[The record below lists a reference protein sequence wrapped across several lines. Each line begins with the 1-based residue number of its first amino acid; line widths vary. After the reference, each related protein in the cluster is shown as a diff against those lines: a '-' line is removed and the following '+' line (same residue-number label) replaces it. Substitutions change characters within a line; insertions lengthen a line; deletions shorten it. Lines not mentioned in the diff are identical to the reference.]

1 MDNPASHS
9 EPKAGTVSHVP
20 VAEVVI
26 TLAYVLLGGLWIV
39 FSDRWLEQWQ
49 RNSASDT
56 LLQTYKGLN
65 FIATTG
71 VLLFFLL
78 RRSFDRR
85 RLAEEELRR
94 VLERFELTA
103 RASNDAIWDW
113 DLVTDQLWWGDGFQ
127 KLFGHKRGELEPTSL
142 SWTKRLHPEDKSRII
157 NGIYKVIKSD
167 KHYWY
172 DEYRFLRK
180 DGSYAHVYD
189 RGYVIRDRAGKAVR
203 MVGGMSDVTERKQ
216 AEEELRRSGEQLRG
230 LTARLQTLREEER
243 TRMAR
248 EIHDELGQ
256 MLTGLKMDLRWI
268 ERKLGELDGSPSLN
282 ALLDKAVEAGE
293 LTDATIARVQKL
305 AVELRPSVLDNL
317 GLVSAIRGEAQRFQE
332 RTAISCALLLP
343 ESLLQLSPETNT
355 AIFRI
360 FQETL
365 TNITRHAGASQV
377 QVGLFEAGDQVVL
390 EVRDNGKGIPLE
402 SVESSDSLGLIGMRE
417 RAAMLGGDITFAR
430 RPTGGTQV
438 TLRLPRDLDEVR
450 LAQIV

>member
-1 MDNPASHS
+1 
-9 EPKAGTVSHVP
+9 
-20 VAEVVI
+20 
-26 TLAYVLLGGLWIV
+26 
-39 FSDRWLEQWQ
+39 
-49 RNSASDT
+49 
-56 LLQTYKGLN
+56 
-65 FIATTG
+65 
-71 VLLFFLL
+71 
-78 RRSFDRR
+78 
-85 RLAEEELRR
+85 
-94 VLERFELTA
+94 
-103 RASNDAIWDW
+103 
-113 DLVTDQLWWGDGFQ
+113 
-127 KLFGHKRGELEPTSL
+127 
-142 SWTKRLHPEDKSRII
+142 
-157 NGIYKVIKSD
+157 
-167 KHYWY
+167 
-172 DEYRFLRK
+172 
-180 DGSYAHVYD
+180 
-189 RGYVIRDRAGKAVR
+189 
-203 MVGGMSDVTERKQ
+203 
-216 AEEELRRSGEQLRG
+216 
-230 LTARLQTLREEER
+230 
-243 TRMAR
+243 
-248 EIHDELGQ
+248 
-256 MLTGLKMDLRWI
+256 
-268 ERKLGELDGSPSLN
+268 
-282 ALLDKAVEAGE
+282 
-293 LTDATIARVQKL
+293 VQKL